1 MRFPIAALLFIVAS
15 FIFFV
20 VWAVSSFLLD
30 SVADALI
37 PFATSE
43 ATNIITLV
51 QNAFGILAGLFF
63 VTGILLFFFL
73 DSTAD
78 EPELYWRER

>member
-1 MRFPIAALLFIVAS
+1 MRFPIAAVLFIVAS

-20 VWAVSSFLLD
+20 LWAVSSFLLD

-43 ATNIITLV
+43 ATNIITLI
-51 QNAFGILAGLFF
+51 QNAFGIIAGLFL
-63 VTGILLFFFL
+63 VTGVILFFFL
-73 DSTAD
+73 DSIAD